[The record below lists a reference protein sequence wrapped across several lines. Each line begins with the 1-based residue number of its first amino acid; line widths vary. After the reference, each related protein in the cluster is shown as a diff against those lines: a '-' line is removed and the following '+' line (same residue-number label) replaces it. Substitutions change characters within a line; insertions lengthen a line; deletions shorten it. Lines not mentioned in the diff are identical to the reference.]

1 MLKKLL
7 AMLFAFAFVIS
18 IIGCGAKNVIGSK
31 PVPPLEGYSK
41 IVIAPI
47 DVKKP
52 SGKYEE
58 LPTMISYGAGNK
70 LSIKFKEKTWYYDQ
84 SRDVKP
90 VTNKMN
96 ELGLN
101 KKELFTKPETAIKL
115 AKAFDADLIIVG
127 VIEEPSFTIE
137 RSGKVEYDMK
147 DSGPTGA
154 ARYYNVGQTVILR
167 SKLKIIDV
175 NSGNVIWQGDLKAFK
190 RYNTRYRTDQ
200 AEKLVREDTMV
211 ADIRKEYADNF
222 VAKLY
227 PERIPEK

>member
-1 MLKKLL
+1 MLKRLL
-7 AMLFAFAFVIS
+7 AMLFVFAFAVS
-18 IIGCGAKNVIGSK
+18 IIGCGFKNVIGTK

-47 DVKKP
+47 DIKK
-52 SGKYEE
+52 STGKYEE

-70 LSIKFKEKTWYYDQ
+70 LSIKFKDKTWYYDQ
-84 SRDVKP
+84 SREVKP
-90 VTNKMN
+90 VTAKMN

-127 VIEEPSFTIE
+127 VIEEPAFTIE
-137 RSGKVEYDMK
+137 RSGKIEYDMK
-147 DSGPTGA
+147 ESTPTGA
-154 ARYYNVGQTVILR
+154 ARYYSVHQTAILR

-175 NSGNVIWQGDLKAFK
+175 ESGKVIWEGDLKSFK
-190 RYNTRYRTDQ
+190 RYTTRYRTGE
-200 AEKLVREDTMV
+200 AEKMQREETML

-227 PERIPEK
+227 PERVQGK